1 MAETGDAL
9 TLPDGTSFSIIE
21 SAAESAGERIEFEVT
36 MNPDAQ
42 GPPKDFHPRQ
52 HESWRVLEG
61 ELSVFVEDAWQTL
74 GEGSELSIPHGTVHT
89 LRNRSAEVVP
99 FRRTRA
105 GTGLPGI
112 HRGPRPRGIGRDDD
126 GPDDSFDADP
136 WRHGPA
142 RAPHN
147 PAKRK
152 PGAASRRDSP
162 VVDRPSAGL
171 PARVTAQPGAVSR
184 DFVSP

>member
-99 FRRTRA
+99 FATY
-105 GTGLPGI
+105 T
-112 HRGPRPRGIGRDDD
+112 
-126 GPDDSFDADP
+126 S
-136 WRHGPA
+136 RHWT
-142 RAPHN
+142 
-147 PAKRK
+147 
-152 PGAASRRDSP
+152 SRNTS
-162 VVDRPSAGL
+162 RPST
-171 PARVTAQPGAVSR
+171 ARHRPGR
-184 DFVSP
+184 